1 LDIVGP
7 VGDRANEATGSANRS
22 HNKKARKPLFTLSFL
37 KPTNP
42 QEALALFLLCSLL
55 IGTGAGALKALES
68 IFADAPWH
76 VRADRVCLD
85 AGDEYLSAE
94 GQPLQRMRDRIEI
107 TGATLDRLR
116 DIGNSVP
123 MDSTLAYQSMLREKV
138 EMLRLL
144 KRKRTLF
151 RTGKSTGE
159 IDNRLEA
166 TLIYGY
172 GPKAEEL
179 GLYVCGQGS
188 GWQ

>member
-1 LDIVGP
+1 LDIVGS
-7 VGDRANEATGSANRS
+7 VGDRAAETTGSAKRS
-22 HNKKARKPLFTLSFL
+22 RRKKTRKPLSTLSFL

-68 IFADAPWH
+68 IFADAPWN

-85 AGDEYLSAE
+85 AGDEYLSVE
-94 GQPLQRMRDRIEI
+94 GQPLQRMHDRIEI
-107 TGATLDRLR
+107 TGAALSKLR
-116 DIGNSVP
+116 DIGNSAP
-123 MDSTLAYQSMLREKV
+123 IDSTLAYQSMLREKV
-138 EMLRLL
+138 EMLRLM
-144 KRKRTLF
+144 KRKRALLE
-151 RTGKSTGE
+151 TGKSTGE